1 MRRSRPA
8 SKEKTSM
15 STFTRYGFGLLIAL
29 YGLYQLRNAH
39 WFAGLL
45 AIAVAAGFVLFARSR
60 R

>member
-1 MRRSRPA
+1 
-8 SKEKTSM
+8 M

-29 YGLYQLRNAH
+29 YGLYQLRNDH